1 MKKTNRPVIGITTSM
16 QDKFIRMNRAYFD
29 AVLDA
34 GGLPVFLPFSGGADD
49 AARFLPLCDGIIF
62 AGGVDVDPKHYGEE
76 IKFDTVEVTPLRDEF
91 ELALAQ
97 LIKDSDVPVL
107 GICRGEQLL
116 NVALGGTLHQHIES
130 HAQTEPGARNLRH
143 VKLTEGTLLSRITGK
158 DELFTNSFHH
168 QAVKDVA
175 PGMVAAAV
183 ADDGIIEAVE
193 PEGAAQSNRFFLAV
207 QWHPEL
213 FYKTD
218 AAARAIFAAFIE
230 AARS

>member
-1 MKKTNRPVIGITTSM
+1 MRKTDRPVIGITTSM
-16 QDKFIRMNRAYFD
+16 QDKYIRMNRAYFD

-76 IKFDTVEVTPLRDEF
+76 IKFDTVEVAPLRDEF
-91 ELALAQ
+91 ELALAE
-97 LIKDSDVPVL
+97 LIKGTDIPIL

-116 NVALGGTLHQHIES
+116 NVAFGGTLHQHIEG
-130 HAQTEPGARNLRH
+130 HAQTEPGARNLRPARIS
-143 VKLTEGTLLSRITGK
+143 EGTLLSRLAGK
-158 DELFTNSFHH
+158 DEIFTNSFHH

-183 ADDGIIEAVE
+183 AEDGVIEAVE
-193 PEGAAQSNRFFLAV
+193 PLGAAQSNRFFLAV

-218 AAARAIFAAFIE
+218 TTASAIFKAFIE
-230 AARS
+230 AARR